1 MSRVSRT
8 SDITPGFVV
17 SIAAVLLIALVLV
30 IAGRDTSTA
39 PASTDE
45 DAAAEETAEQTA
57 TLIPEQST
65 AAITSEAVMALQRDL
80 TELGYYTGAIDG
92 VYATATFEAVKALQ
106 TDLGV
111 QPVDGKYGPVTHDA
125 LAEAKGGA
133 ATAFATE
140 VQTMLSTLG
149 YYTGAIDGI
158 YGAGTAE
165 AVKAFQTDAG
175 LTADGIVG
183 PDTLEA
189 LVKAVQAADAS
200 AESTPTS

>member
-8 SDITPGFVV
+8 GDITPGFVV

-30 IAGRDTSTA
+30 IAGRDTSPA
-39 PASTDE
+39 PATVASDE
-45 DAAAEETAEQTA
+45 AEDESAEKTA

-65 AAITSEAVMALQRDL
+65 AITSEAVMALQRDL
-80 TELGYYTGAIDG
+80 TELGYYTGPIDG
-92 VYATATFEAVKALQ
+92 VYGSATFEAVKALQ
-106 TDLGV
+106 TALGV

-140 VQTMLSTLG
+140 VQTMLATLG
-149 YYTGAIDGI
+149 YYTGSVDGI

-175 LTADGIVG
+175 LAADGIVG

-189 LVKAVQAADAS
+189 LIKAVRAADAS

>member
-8 SDITPGFVV
+8 GDITPGFVV

-30 IAGRDTSTA
+30 IAGRDTSPA
-39 PASTDE
+39 PATVASESDE
-45 DAAAEETAEQTA
+45 EEAAEQTA
-57 TLIPEQST
+57 TLIPEQAT
-65 AAITSEAVMALQRDL
+65 AITSEAVMALQRDL
-80 TELGYYTGAIDG
+80 TELGYYSGPIDG
-92 VYATATFEAVKALQ
+92 VYGSATFEAVKQLQ
-106 TDLGV
+106 TALGV

-125 LAEAKGGA
+125 LAEAKGGS

-140 VQTMLSTLG
+140 VQSMLATLG
-149 YYTGAIDGI
+149 YYTGAVDGI

-175 LTADGIVG
+175 LAADGIVG
-183 PDTLEA
+183 PDTMEA
-189 LVKAVQAADAS
+189 LIKAVQAADAS

>member
-17 SIAAVLLIALVLV
+17 SISAILLIALILV
-30 IAGRDTSTA
+30 IAGRDTSPA
-39 PASTDE
+39 PASVDE
-45 DAAAEETAEQTA
+45 EASDEESAEQTA

-65 AAITSEAVMALQRDL
+65 AITSEAVMALQRDL
-80 TELGYYTGAIDG
+80 TELGYYTGPIDG
-92 VYATATFEAVKALQ
+92 VYGSATFEAVKALQ

-125 LAEAKGGA
+125 LAEAKGGM

>member
-30 IAGRDTSTA
+30 IAGRDTSPA

-45 DAAAEETAEQTA
+45 DAAAEESADETA

-65 AAITSEAVMALQRDL
+65 AITSEAVMALQRDL
-80 TELGYYTGAIDG
+80 TELGYYTGPIDG
-92 VYATATFEAVKALQ
+92 VYGSATFEAVKALQ

-140 VQTMLSTLG
+140 VQTMLATLG
-149 YYTGAIDGI
+149 YYTGSVDGI